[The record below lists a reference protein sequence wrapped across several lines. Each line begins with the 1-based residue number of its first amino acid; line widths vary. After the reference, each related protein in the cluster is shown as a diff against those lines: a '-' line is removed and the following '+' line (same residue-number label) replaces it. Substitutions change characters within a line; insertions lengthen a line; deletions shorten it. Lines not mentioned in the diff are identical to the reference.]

1 MSDEIADTINNS
13 SKPWMHAYTY
23 SGHPT
28 TCAVGLATLDI
39 IEGEDLPGQ
48 AATKGVRMLENLHET
63 LDSHPH
69 VGNVRGL
76 GLMMGVEVV
85 KDKADKSWFEPEF
98 NLGGNRGLLASFKN
112 PPSQEPTS
120 SRNAWPS
127 VACNTGP
134 LRSTDRASS
143 WPATSVTQ
151 RVSWPLVR
159 IINPVPT
166 YGVKR
171 PRRTPEMR

>member
-1 MSDEIADTINNS
+1 MIQFAKSITSGSLPLGGVGMSDEIADTINNS

-98 NLGGNRGLLASFKN
+98 NLGGKLTKAMMDRKLTTRVRSEVICIA
-112 PPSQEPTS
+112 PPLTS
-120 SRNAWPS
+120 DES
-127 VACNTGP
+127 VLDEIVEIVNDAICEVLG
-134 LRSTDRASS
+134 R
-143 WPATSVTQ
+143 
-151 RVSWPLVR
+151 
-159 IINPVPT
+159 
-166 YGVKR
+166 
-171 PRRTPEMR
+171 